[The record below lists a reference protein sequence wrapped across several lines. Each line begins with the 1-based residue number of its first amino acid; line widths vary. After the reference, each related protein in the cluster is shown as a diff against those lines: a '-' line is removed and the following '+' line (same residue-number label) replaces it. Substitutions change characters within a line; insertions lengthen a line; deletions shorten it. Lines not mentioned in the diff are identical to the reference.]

1 MRCAKRIDERATG
14 GSDNRTLG
22 VKGGRTSMDACMH
35 GVITI
40 TNLADC
46 CRVAWQY
53 TRGEGKGMGLLCDLD
68 EAIAHGYRSWRAV
81 SDRVGKE

>member
-1 MRCAKRIDERATG
+1 
-14 GSDNRTLG
+14 
-22 VKGGRTSMDACMH
+22 MDACMH

-68 EAIAHGYRSWRAV
+68 EAIAHGNR
-81 SDRVGKE
+81 